1 MIKRAIFVA
10 FGLAVSLAATM
21 AYRPQK
27 KAANVLP
34 VAATRDLDTLVPEG
48 ALLYIQAQNF
58 SHLLKAWDSSPE
70 KAEWLQSSSLS
81 SFSQSRLFLR
91 LQHFFQCF
99 GEAAGMPADMDFLTA
114 VAGDESALALYDIG
128 KIQFVYIT
136 HLPSREFLHSDL
148 WQLRNRLQSR
158 FAGNV
163 TYFLGSDERA
173 KQVVTFAIA
182 GDYLVLAT
190 REDLMVR
197 TLQLLDKQPDRSLV
211 QDSWYSS
218 AVAAAP
224 KIRGDLRMV
233 LDLKKITVDPHFRT
247 YWIQQNITEMQ
258 SYAAAVSDLYCQG
271 NVYREERVLLRNNH
285 AETAGSGK
293 QSDAVAGLLR
303 MVPSGVGFY
312 QAQAANPE
320 EALKAM
326 EGIILPRPP
335 EATDSGRQ
343 APNVLLTSGE
353 VGSESDLE
361 TRIDTPA
368 SKTKDLHTVPAALKK
383 QFDQAGATAFLEVQ
397 STQRNSDGALLTMPH
412 LMVFAA
418 ARSWDAS
425 GMREAV
431 QSALGGELSVSSL
444 GLRWHEAGEAEKYF
458 LLDGLHPLYLAVRDK
473 LLYVSNQSDLLTAAL
488 HAPGDASQAS
498 GLTYIAGFNH
508 AREREN
514 FYEVAWI
521 MDRGGASDKPYATY
535 APAFF
540 SRSIGGLS
548 KILSRLESEKVLAR
562 EEGDKVYQTVTYTW
576 SQ

>member
-10 FGLAVSLAATM
+10 FGLALSLAATM

-27 KAANVLP
+27 AANVPP
-34 VAATRDLDTLVPEG
+34 VAATRDLDTLAPEG

-91 LQHFFQCF
+91 LQHFFQRF

-136 HLPSREFLHSDL
+136 HLPSQEFLHSDL
-148 WQLRNRLQSR
+148 WQSRNKLQSR

-224 KIRGDLRMV
+224 KTRGDLRMV

-258 SYAAAVSDLYCQG
+258 SYTAAVSDLYCQG

-285 AETAGSGK
+285 AEPAGSGK

-320 EALKAM
+320 EALEAM
-326 EGIILPRPP
+326 EDIILPRPP

-368 SKTKDLHTVPAALKK
+368 SKTKDSHTVPAALKK

-397 STQRNSDGALLTMPH
+397 STQRNPDGALLTMPH

-418 ARSWDAS
+418 ARPWDAS

-458 LLDGLHPLYLAVRDK
+458 LLDGLHPLYLAVREK
-473 LLYVSNQSDLLTAAL
+473 LLYVSNQADLLTAAL
-488 HAPGDASQAS
+488 HATGDASQAS

-508 AREREN
+508 ARERKN

-521 MDRGGASDKPYATY
+521 MDRGGAPDKPYATY

-540 SRSIGGLS
+540 SRNIGGLS
-548 KILSRLESEKVLAR
+548 KILARLESEKVLAR

>member
-21 AYRPQK
+21 VYRPQK
-27 KAANVLP
+27 AVDVPP
-34 VAATRDLDTLVPEG
+34 VAASRDLDMLAPEG
-48 ALLYIQAQNF
+48 ALLYIQARNF
-58 SHLLKAWDSSPE
+58 SGLLKAWNDSPE

-91 LQHFFQCF
+91 LQHFFQRF
-99 GEAAGMPADMDFLTA
+99 GEAAGMPADMDFLTN

-148 WQLRNRLQSR
+148 WQARNKLQSR

-197 TLQLLDKQPDRSLV
+197 TLQLLDKQPDRSLA

-224 KIRGDLRMV
+224 KTRGDLRMV

-258 SYAAAVSDLYCQG
+258 EYTAAVSDLYCQG

-285 AETAGSGK
+285 AEPAGSGK
-293 QSDAVAGLLR
+293 QSDVVAGLLR

-320 EALKAM
+320 EALEAM
-326 EGIILPRPP
+326 EDIILPRPP

-361 TRIDTPA
+361 TRIDVPA
-368 SKTKDLHTVPAALKK
+368 SKTKDSHVVPAALKK
-383 QFDQAGATAFLEVQ
+383 QFDQAGATAYLEVQ
-397 STQRNSDGALLTMPH
+397 GTQRNSDGALLTMPH

-418 ARSWDAS
+418 DRPWDAS
-425 GMREAV
+425 GVREAV

-444 GLRWHEAGEAEKYF
+444 GLRWHDAGEAAKYF
-458 LLDGLHPLYLAVRDK
+458 QLDGLHPLYLAVRDK
-473 LLYVSNQSDLLTAAL
+473 LLYVSNQAELLTAAL
-488 HAPGDASQAS
+488 YAPGDASQAS
-498 GLTYIAGFNH
+498 GSTYIAGFNH

-521 MDRGGASDKPYATY
+521 MDRGGAPDKPYLGY

-540 SRSIGGLS
+540 SRNIGGLS
-548 KILSRLESEKVLAR
+548 KILARLESEKVVER

>member
-27 KAANVLP
+27 AANVPP
-34 VAATRDLDTLVPEG
+34 VAATRDLDTLAPEG
-48 ALLYIQAQNF
+48 ALLYLQARDF
-58 SHLLKAWDSSPE
+58 SGLLKAWNDSPE

-91 LQHFFQCF
+91 LQHFFQRF

-136 HLPSREFLHSDL
+136 HLPSQEFLHSDL
-148 WQLRNRLQSR
+148 WQARNKLQSR

-173 KQVVTFAIA
+173 KQVVTFAIT

-211 QDSWYSS
+211 QDFWYSS

-224 KIRGDLRMV
+224 KTRGDLRMV

-285 AETAGSGK
+285 AEPAGSGK

-320 EALKAM
+320 EALAAM

-368 SKTKDLHTVPAALKK
+368 SKTKDSHTVPAALKK

-418 ARSWDAS
+418 ARPWDAS
-425 GMREAV
+425 GVREAV

-473 LLYVSNQSDLLTAAL
+473 LLYVSNQADLLTAAL
-488 HAPGDASQAS
+488 HAAGDASQAN

-521 MDRGGASDKPYATY
+521 MDRGGAPDKPYATY

-540 SRSIGGLS
+540 SRNIGGLS
-548 KILSRLESEKVLAR
+548 KILARLQSEKVLAR